1 MNATTGQCYDHR
13 DRSAPVRCCAT
24 CQRIGVEVDI
34 VTRTVD
40 ALLAAG
46 WALAT
51 NDGEG
56 PRPAVPTTDRAAILA
71 ELMDVDDEYL
81 RAYQL
86 SGDGCT
92 CVEPPAPVNGF
103 THDADCPR
111 RRQAWVRFVYGNDG
125 YDVISDYSVNL
136 DPTLEP
142 VNAYA
147 DSLT

>member
-1 MNATTGQCYDHR
+1 MNARTSQCYNHR

-46 WALAT
+46 YALAT
-51 NDGEG
+51 EHGDGLL
-56 PRPAVPTTDRAAILA
+56 PAVPTRNRAAMLG
-71 ELMDVDDEYL
+71 ELMEVDDEYIM
-81 RAYQL
+81 AYTP
-86 SGDGCT
+86 GRDGHF
-92 CVEPPAPVNGF
+92 G
-103 THDADCPR
+103 
-111 RRQAWVRFVYGNDG
+111 WVRFVYGNGG

-136 DPTLEP
+136 ETTLEP